1 MYIPNDAS
9 ELNFEEFTLDG
20 SLVTE
25 QAQVNALNNYIAQDE
40 YLSENKGQVAE
51 RNGAVLPWINRY
63 DLRITQDI
71 ELTKNEKNTIQLS
84 MDFLNVGNMLNS
96 DWGVR
101 QFAFQE
107 NLLNYRGRNAANEP
121 IYRLNTVRGTS
132 DLPTETFR
140 PSASLADTWRLQ
152 VGIRYL
158 FN

>member
-1 MYIPNDAS
+1 
-9 ELNFEEFTLDG
+9 LNFEQYTSG
-20 SLVTE
+20 GNTITE

-40 YLSENKGQVAE
+40 YLSENKGEVAE
-51 RNGAVLPWINRY
+51 RNGAINPWLNRF

-71 ELTKNEKNTIQLS
+71 ELTKDAKNKLQFS

-96 DWGVR
+96 DWGVP
-101 QFAFQE
+101 QFAFQQ

-121 IYRLNTVRGTS
+121 IYRLNTVPGTG

-140 PSASLADTWRLQ
+140 PSSSIGATWRLQ
-152 VGIRYL
+152 VGVRYL